1 MRLLSIPKLISI
13 SIVFIVETR
22 LPPLK
27 NSEVNLSNI
36 SPLLQF
42 KLNTDS
48 ATNVPA
54 KIVVPPGYK
63 TRAELIITEDEYYGK
78 FQVETIFEGSISVKL
93 RDKKDGSVV
102 SVVVINDLSK
112 LLTAK
117 NGFHPI
123 PNSTSAVCFVNEGFC
138 HCHYGIGQRVE
149 LQEEKI

>member
-1 MRLLSIPKLISI
+1 M
-13 SIVFIVETR
+13 
-22 LPPLK
+22 
-27 NSEVNLSNI
+27 
-36 SPLLQF
+36 
-42 KLNTDS
+42 
-48 ATNVPA
+48 
-54 KIVVPPGYK
+54 
-63 TRAELIITEDEYYGK
+63 
-78 FQVETIFEGSISVKL
+78 KL

-112 LLTAK
+112 FLTAK

>member
-1 MRLLSIPKLISI
+1 MIKILWFTHFFYFQKSCFEAI
-13 SIVFIVETR
+13 
-22 LPPLK
+22 
-27 NSEVNLSNI
+27 
-36 SPLLQF
+36 
-42 KLNTDS
+42 DS

-54 KIVVPPGYK
+54 KVGTNSKRFRTSIYRIVVPPGYK